1 VRTLLPTP
9 VCPRKVTVVVDVG
22 EIIFVKN
29 APNSCKPE
37 SRPPEKLVAWFE
49 ETAKHKPL
57 QIIPPKPDY
66 FRCSV
71 FSEETESAWRTS
83 Q

>member
-1 VRTLLPTP
+1 MDSCITTLFQYL
-9 VCPRKVTVVVDVG
+9 
-22 EIIFVKN
+22 EFF
-29 APNSCKPE
+29 SKPE